1 VAGILDD
8 GDAVIAMLPFAS
20 IRKVGY
26 GQLVFTRAR
35 LFLFESTRT
44 GKTGELLREL
54 PLDEVKLGG
63 VRTGR
68 FGKQS
73 LELDLPDTGRIVFD
87 VGSREGPDLE
97 AISRLLTPPD
107 RTQEEPL

>member
-1 VAGILDD
+1 
-8 GDAVIAMLPFAS
+8 MLPFAS

-26 GQLVFTRAR
+26 GQLVFTGAR

-44 GKTGELLREL
+44 GKTRELLREL
-54 PLDEVKLGG
+54 PLDAVSFGG

-73 LELDLPDTGRIVFD
+73 LVLGLPDTGEIVFD
-87 VGSREGPDLE
+87 VGSREGRDL
-97 AISRLLTPPD
+97 AAVSRLLTPPN
-107 RTQEEPL
+107 